1 MKKSIVE
8 RYNYMD
14 EISSKEEWNHD
25 FATLIV
31 DIFEK
36 AIRNGEINK
45 TVKKLIEEI
54 EIEFNKD
61 RVETK

>member
-1 MKKSIVE
+1 
-8 RYNYMD
+8 MD